1 MKNFSEADQT
11 KNANIITEGEH
22 RDLVET
28 GRENIKNNGVTD
40 RVIYC
45 DSTEYHN
52 NALANPVDQTN
63 MREWVLVIISRNGKK
78 KTLTT

>member
-28 GRENIKNNGVTD
+28 GRENIKKMESQIESYIVTQL
-40 RVIYC
+40 
-45 DSTEYHN
+45 N
-52 NALANPVDQTN
+52 
-63 MREWVLVIISRNGKK
+63 III
-78 KTLTT
+78 THLPIP

>member
-78 KTLTT
+78 KNLTT